1 MRKVLY
7 NMNIS
12 VRKSV
17 FIIASI
23 YTIAASPRFSGE
35 EKLNAAEYDN
45 SFEIEITDE
54 DGQTNDKTNDSE
66 STQYDIEITD
76 ETDDDDDKNKEKKK
90 KTKEKN
96 NSTSGD
102 PDINDTENDPSMLSS
117 ASVKSLTSFKVECYG
132 CSDSRK
138 KDGKI
143 RIEITDFSEDD
154 TYFFSFNGGKTFKQL
169 SGRSAVFTGIGT
181 GTYSMCAMKNNDLST
196 LSDVYSVMLYP
207 YTEENVIDISA
218 KVKNEKIYKDGR
230 ITVTVNN
237 FDRKAY
243 KASIDGGVSWTDL
256 VGDSATFFYLNDG
269 DYTVTVR
276 PKSEISDEAAEIKV
290 KITGVSHGSKRYI
303 PADVLLQNP
312 ELPTG
317 CEITSLTMLL
327 NHIGYDV
334 TKTDMADNYLPKGE
348 YRNSDFNKVF
358 VGNPRNKHAYG
369 CFSQAITAAANS
381 YIEKQGDSDK
391 WKVRNITGCSLA
403 DLYTIIDKDH
413 PVVVWGSVDMKEITA
428 GQSWK
433 DPETG
438 KSLTWPA
445 GEHCMLLVG
454 YDISKGVV
462 YVNDPMKGLAA
473 YKSDIFEKRFTSLG
487 SQAVIIVNS

>member
-35 EKLNAAEYDN
+35 EKLNAAEYEN

-54 DGQTNDKTNDSE
+54 DGQTNDKTSDSE
-66 STQYDIEITD
+66 NTQYDIEITD
-76 ETDDDDDKNKEKKK
+76 ETDDDKNKEKKK

-96 NSTSGD
+96 NNTSGD
-102 PDINDTENDPSMLSS
+102 PDINDTEDGSSMLSS
-117 ASVKSLTSFKVECYG
+117 ASVKSLTSFKVECFG

-154 TYFFSFNGGKTFKQL
+154 TYFCSFNGGKTFKQL
-169 SGRSAVFTGIGT
+169 SGRSAVLNGIGT
-181 GTYSMCAMKNNDLST
+181 GTYSICVMKNNDTST
-196 LSDVYSVMLYP
+196 LSDVFNVTIYP
-207 YTEENVIDISA
+207 YTEENAIDISA
-218 KVKNEKIYKDGR
+218 KVQNEKIYKDGR

-237 FDRKAY
+237 FDRRAY
-243 KASIDGGVSWTDL
+243 KASIDGGVSWSDL
-256 VGDSATFFYLNDG
+256 VGDSVSFFYLNDG

-276 PKSEISDEAAEIKV
+276 PKSEIADEAAEIKV
-290 KITGVSHGSKRYI
+290 KITGVSHGSKHYI
-303 PADVLLQNP
+303 PADALLQNP

-327 NHIGYDV
+327 NHMGYDV

-381 YIEKQGDSDK
+381 YLEKQDDSDK

-403 DLYTIIDKDH
+403 DLYTIIDKNY
-413 PVVVWGSVDMKEITA
+413 PIVVWGSIDMKEITA

-454 YDISKGVV
+454 YDTSKGVV
-462 YVNDPMKGLAA
+462 YVNDPMKGLTA
-473 YKSDIFEKRFTSLG
+473 YKSDIFEKRFKSLG
-487 SQAVIIVNS
+487 CQAVIIVDN